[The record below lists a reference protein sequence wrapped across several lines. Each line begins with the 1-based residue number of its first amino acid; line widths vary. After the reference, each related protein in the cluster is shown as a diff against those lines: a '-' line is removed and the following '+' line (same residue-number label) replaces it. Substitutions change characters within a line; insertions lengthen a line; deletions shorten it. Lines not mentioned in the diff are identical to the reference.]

1 MITLNENISYLIDKN
16 RFNQE
21 EFAEIL
27 SVSRAVVSSWING
40 KGNPKYDKLLLIS
53 EKFNVSVDNLLKK
66 DLSKENNNIGLLGAK
81 PIPEITLYK
90 DSVQEA
96 GLNYTS
102 IAPEFKNKV
111 LALLLKDTD
120 IKKALLQVI
129 KDSINIK

>member
-81 PIPEITLYK
+81 PIPEITL
-90 DSVQEA
+90 
-96 GLNYTS
+96 
-102 IAPEFKNKV
+102 FKNKV